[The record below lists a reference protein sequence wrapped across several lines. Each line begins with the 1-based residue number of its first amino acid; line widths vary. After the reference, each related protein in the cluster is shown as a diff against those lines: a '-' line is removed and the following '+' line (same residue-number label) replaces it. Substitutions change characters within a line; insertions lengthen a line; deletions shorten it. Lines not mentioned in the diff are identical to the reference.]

1 MKNIWRRCVIFK
13 VEPKK
18 DSLKQ
23 GTEIAILKLTG
34 SLDAEHI
41 ASFESQLYGLI
52 HYKIKYIILDLSGIT
67 FINNAGYGLLL
78 KVVKEFKN
86 KDGAIFLA
94 STPEKI
100 LGLFKMFGML
110 KDLQHFATVEE
121 GKEFA
126 FEDIPF
132 YMLEMDDA
140 GQITAIRLKI
150 EKDLIKKPTAKEI
163 KELG

>member
-1 MKNIWRRCVIFK
+1 MGERKKMSGVDTSDLTPFDMTVEQADKERRLGRIVFKWGDIKDKPVLLISSIFGMFFPIDIHPMGGDAY
-13 VEPKK
+13 VYIGFSPLF
-18 DSLKQ
+18 DSL
-23 GTEIAILKLTG
+23 
-34 SLDAEHI
+34 
-41 ASFESQLYGLI
+41 
-52 HYKIKYIILDLSGIT
+52 
-67 FINNAGYGLLL
+67 
-78 KVVKEFKN
+78 
-86 KDGAIFLA
+86 
-94 STPEKI
+94 
-100 LGLFKMFGML
+100 
-110 KDLQHFATVEE
+110 VEE